1 MKKYF
6 KWVALA
12 LTVVWCIF
20 IWQFSLSTGEQ
31 STATSNKVV
40 ESVNQVLEKID
51 PNLEV
56 TSKEIRKSAH
66 FVEFMGLGAL
76 LGLTLYLFGFPHVLP
91 FGMIGVVPVAIVDE
105 CLQFLSPGRAPSA
118 VDVLIDMGGGICG
131 ICGFLLLLYL
141 VFAIIKRK
149 EKKVAKTP

>member
-40 ESVNQVLEKID
+40 ESVNQVLEKIN

-56 TSKEIRKSAH
+56 TSTEIRKSAH

-105 CLQFLSPGRAPSA
+105 CLQFLAPGRSPMVADVILDSA
-118 VDVLIDMGGGICG
+118 GYLCG
-131 ICGFLLLLYL
+131 CAVIWIFAYL
-141 VFAIIKRK
+141 RRKKIK
-149 EKKVAKTP
+149 